1 MEMKNVKLCIL
12 LLDIVGSTKFVQ
24 KYGNV
29 HAAKIFQAHDKL
41 TRSLIYKFNGREI
54 DRSDGFLMSFN
65 SVLDAVNFSC
75 MYHSTIP
82 PKTTLQARVGIHWGD
97 IIEVSQE
104 DKFIDAGA
112 KRVELEGIN
121 KNTAAR
127 IMSLAQGGQTLM
139 TPQAFQRIKGRRN
152 LHTPRNLRGAH
163 VGTYKLKGVK
173 KPINVY
179 VVGTTI
185 ESMQPPPD
193 SDKVKKVKGPKK
205 IKSKYS
211 EMTAK
216 EWREWIFHK
225 ITIFTIFFSI
235 YSFIS
240 IITDPYARHYFK
252 YFTGISLDV
261 FEFVDELI
269 VYLKELSG
277 EFYERK

>member
-1 MEMKNVKLCIL
+1 MEMKNVNLCIL

-75 MYHSTIP
+75 AYHTTIP
-82 PKTTLQARVGIHWGD
+82 PKTTLQARIGIHWGD
-97 IIEVSQE
+97 IIEVSQD
-104 DKFIDAGA
+104 DKFINAGA

-139 TPQAFQRIKGRRN
+139 TPEAFFKLKGRRN

-163 VGTYKLKGVK
+163 VGTYRLKGVK
-173 KPINVY
+173 KPVDVY

-193 SDKVKKVKGPKK
+193 SDKVKKIKGPKK
-205 IKSKYS
+205 IKSKFS
-211 EMTAK
+211 EMTIK
-216 EWREWIFHK
+216 EWYNWIFHK
-225 ITIFTIFFSI
+225 ITVFTIFVTLYIFTA
-235 YSFIS
+235 
-240 IITDPYARHYFK
+240 IIANPSARYYFK
-252 YFTGISLDV
+252 YFTGISLDM
-261 FEFVDELI
+261 FEFVD
-269 VYLKELSG
+269 YLVSYFK
-277 EFYERK
+277 